1 MLRSVL
7 GDGRGVRAVW
17 GRGSLKMRRRMCEA
31 HRGQGNS
38 VKASKRCEDSSG
50 P

>member
-1 MLRSVL
+1 
-7 GDGRGVRAVW
+7 
-17 GRGSLKMRRRMCEA
+17 MCEV

-50 P
+50 ALRNLLGGEEEGGCWGRDGLA